1 MERAQKRGEN
11 LQVELVI
18 LTDVDGVKLNYQQPD
33 QEDVRSLSLAEVKE
47 LQQSGIF
54 PSGSMGPKI
63 EAVIAFLES
72 GGQKAYITNIQV
84 LEQTFAG
91 QAGTQFL
98 SD

>member
-1 MERAQKRGEN
+1 
-11 LQVELVI
+11 
-18 LTDVDGVKLNYQQPD
+18 
-33 QEDVRSLSLAEVKE
+33 
-47 LQQSGIF
+47 
-54 PSGSMGPKI
+54 MGPKI

-98 SD
+98 SS

>member
-1 MERAQKRGEN
+1 MSNTGYYNREVSVKIEEPA
-11 LQVELVI
+11 
-18 LTDVDGVKLNYQQPD
+18 KLNYQQPD

-72 GGQKAYITNIQV
+72 FNDFFCFRHCFGRRTKDSIDNW
-84 LEQTFAG
+84 
-91 QAGTQFL
+91 
-98 SD
+98 